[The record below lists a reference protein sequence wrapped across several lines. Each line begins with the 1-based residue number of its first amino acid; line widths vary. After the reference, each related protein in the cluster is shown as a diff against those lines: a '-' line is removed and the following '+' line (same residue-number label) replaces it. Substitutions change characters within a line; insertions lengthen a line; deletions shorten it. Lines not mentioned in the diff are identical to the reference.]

1 MELSVKERLI
11 LLMILPQ
18 QESYAN
24 MLILQELRAALG
36 FSEADK
42 ELFGIVEDDDG
53 NVNWDDEVDAREPH
67 KEIEVGTTAY
77 ELIKRALKSVSDNK
91 GIDTALMPVYERFV
105 EGNPLIDLV
114 ETTG

>member
-1 MELSVKERLI
+1 MKVSIKERLI
-11 LLMILPQ
+11 LLMVLPQ

-24 MLILQELRAALG
+24 MLILQELKTALG

-42 ELFGIVEDDDG
+42 ELFRIIEDGDG
-53 NVNWDDEVDAREPH
+53 NWKWDDEVDAREPH

-77 ELIKRALKSVSDNK
+77 EIIKRSLQDVSNK
-91 GIDTALMPVYERFV
+91 KAINEAIMPIYERFV

-114 ETTG
+114 EATG